1 MKKIA
6 IITGASSGM
15 GREMVTQINNILPMI
30 DEIWLIARRADRLQE
45 TKKESIIPCVT
56 INGDITTEEFYD
68 DFSKRLDNMDGQVKL
83 LVNAAGF
90 GKIGNVIDIKC
101 SDNSGMIDLNCRALT
116 KITQLVIP
124 YMAKRSRIINFAS
137 SAAFLPQ
144 PRFAVYSAT
153 KSYVLSFSRALGRE
167 LKDRQI
173 YVTAVCP
180 GPVRTEFFHIAESG
194 QEKVWYKELF
204 MADCDMVAMK
214 ALDDSIN
221 RKPVS
226 IYGLPMKMLR
236 IAGSVIPDSLLLK
249 FF

>member
-101 SDNSGMIDLNCRALT
+101 SDNTGMIDLNCR
-116 KITQLVIP
+116 
-124 YMAKRSRIINFAS
+124 RSRIINFAS

>member
-101 SDNSGMIDLNCRALT
+101 SDNTGMIDLNCRALT

-124 YMAKRSRIINFAS
+124 YMAKRS
-137 SAAFLPQ
+137 Q
-144 PRFAVYSAT
+144 
-153 KSYVLSFSRALGRE
+153 
-167 LKDRQI
+167 
-173 YVTAVCP
+173 
-180 GPVRTEFFHIAESG
+180 
-194 QEKVWYKELF
+194 
-204 MADCDMVAMK
+204 
-214 ALDDSIN
+214 
-221 RKPVS
+221 
-226 IYGLPMKMLR
+226 
-236 IAGSVIPDSLLLK
+236 
-249 FF
+249 